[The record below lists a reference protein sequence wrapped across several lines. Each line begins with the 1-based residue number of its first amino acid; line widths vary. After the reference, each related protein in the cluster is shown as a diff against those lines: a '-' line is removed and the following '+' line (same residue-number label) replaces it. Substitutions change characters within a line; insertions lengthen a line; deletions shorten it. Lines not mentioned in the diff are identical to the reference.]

1 MKVSLTNEIAYVEAS
16 LMDIKKYIVPAYE
29 TTFENIKKSGQIAEH
44 PFHPADNEI
53 CFDVEE
59 SELDNLRQ
67 EILLNFLNNIRKN
80 LKLEKNE
87 GVFYGEETN
96 AYGIGNNVALPIIVQ
111 TKTKKISFGYMN
123 ANHDMYANR
132 KSFYLTDN
140 TNDQLD
146 VTTWKINAD
155 AMHY

>member
-59 SELDNLRQ
+59 SKLDNLRQ

-87 GVFYGEETN
+87 SVFYGEETN

-140 TNDQLD
+140 TNNQLD
-146 VTTWKINAD
+146 ATTWKINAD

>member
-1 MKVSLTNEIAYVEAS
+1 MKVALTNQITYAEAS
-16 LMDIKKYIVPAYE
+16 LMDIKKYIVPAYK

-44 PFHPADNEI
+44 PLHPADNEI

-67 EILLNFLNNIRKN
+67 EILVNFLNNIRKN

-87 GVFYGEETN
+87 SVFYGEETN

-123 ANHDMYANR
+123 ANHDIYANR

-140 TNDQLD
+140 TNNQLD
-146 VTTWKINAD
+146 FTTWKINAD

>member
-16 LMDIKKYIVPAYE
+16 LMDIRKYIVPAYE
-29 TTFENIKKSGQIAEH
+29 TTFEDIKKSGKIAEH
-44 PFHPADNEI
+44 PIHPADHEI

-87 GVFYGEETN
+87 SVFYGEETN

-132 KSFYLTDN
+132 KGFYLTDN
-140 TNDQLD
+140 ANNQLD
-146 VTTWKINAD
+146 VTTWEINAD

>member
-44 PFHPADNEI
+44 PFHPTDNEI

-87 GVFYGEETN
+87 SVFYGEETS

-111 TKTKKISFGYMN
+111 TKTKRISFGYMN

-140 TNDQLD
+140 TNNQLD

>member
-1 MKVSLTNEIAYVEAS
+1 MEVSLTNEIAYVEAS

-29 TTFENIKKSGQIAEH
+29 TTFEDIKKSGKIAEH
-44 PFHPADNEI
+44 PIHPADNEI

-87 GVFYGEETN
+87 SVFYG
-96 AYGIGNNVALPIIVQ
+96 
-111 TKTKKISFGYMN
+111 
-123 ANHDMYANR
+123 
-132 KSFYLTDN
+132 
-140 TNDQLD
+140 
-146 VTTWKINAD
+146 
-155 AMHY
+155 

>member
-1 MKVSLTNEIAYVEAS
+1 MKVALTNQITYAEAS
-16 LMDIKKYIVPAYE
+16 LMDIKKYIVPAYK

-44 PFHPADNEI
+44 PLHPADNEI

-67 EILLNFLNNIRKN
+67 EILVNFLNNIRKN

-87 GVFYGEETN
+87 NVFYGEETN

-123 ANHDMYANR
+123 ANHSILSRRN
-132 KSFYLTDN
+132 FFFN
-140 TNDQLD
+140 
-146 VTTWKINAD
+146 I
-155 AMHY
+155 